1 MYHGL
6 WFWVTISSSLAS
18 SFACPALWSVSV
30 SSSILASSLLGKK
43 VDINKCSKIYDLLV
57 GSSFILPL
65 CGFWVNLGCWNFNI
79 AEIRS
84 RAVVLSDIVVQLGLF
99 LCKSSAVV
107 GVSVILHPGFLPRFL
122 DAAFGP
128 LPASL
133 QHSLRIRLGPDPSCS
148 AHQLGQSQTGLRTG

>member
-18 SFACPALWSVSV
+18 SFACPVLWSVSV
-30 SSSILASSLLGKK
+30 SSFILASSLLGKK

-57 GSSFILPL
+57 GSSFILP
-65 CGFWVNLGCWNFNI
+65 W
-79 AEIRS
+79 
-84 RAVVLSDIVVQLGLF
+84 
-99 LCKSSAVV
+99 
-107 GVSVILHPGFLPRFL
+107 FL

-133 QHSLRIRLGPDPSCS
+133 QHSLRIRLGPDPSYS
-148 AHQLGQSQTGLRTG
+148 AHQLGQSQTGLRTGWQTRSVWGPFEGGAQLIIDLVFTQG